1 MFHVKPKGG
10 SIMFLL
16 ALASTY
22 ATYEFYRMI
31 KYDKLTLQINEEH
44 SIRWRKALQ
53 TSKTYPELFHKWD
66 QIPKIIH
73 PPAPPFTKLARFIFN
88 DEYTLK
94 YQCRSCR
101 SEWYHDCLASCPAC
115 QSEKVKKL

>member
-1 MFHVKPKGG
+1 MFYVKLKGG
-10 SIMFLL
+10 FPMFLL

-22 ATYEFYRMI
+22 ATYEFYRMV
-31 KYDKLTLQINEEH
+31 KYDKLTTQINEEH
-44 SIRWRKALQ
+44 SIKWRKALN
-53 TSKTYPELFHKWD
+53 TSKTDKELIYNLR
-66 QIPKIIH
+66 QIPRIIH

-88 DEYTLK
+88 DEYDLK